1 MKIVA
6 VCCLVLSTLALAA
19 DGGESAKGTF
29 KSQGITM
36 EVRSAV
42 AYRRK
47 SFLDKN
53 SDALIV
59 AITNA
64 RIRPEALSDYYDRHL
79 AIEKHVKD
87 EQTGV
92 VYLEFR
98 PDGSYRGLSYYFQP
112 GNGCGYCTGE
122 VTSRV
127 KLTDGRLRGT
137 LSDRESDRSFDVTLD
152 VPILTDDHGAA
163 LGADG
168 GAPGKTYLAYHEAL
182 VKRDRAAL
190 KSLLSSEQLK
200 TWSDA
205 EKKKLLDKF
214 IDELAGEHPE
224 KSARIARG
232 FARSDKAVLVING
245 EGAAGKMLGEAILVK
260 EKDGWRIDDEITDLA
275 VN

>member
-1 MKIVA
+1 MKIAA

-19 DGGESAKGTF
+19 DGSESAKGTF
-29 KSQGITM
+29 KSRGITL

-42 AYRRK
+42 AYRGK
-47 SFLDKN
+47 SFLDKGT
-53 SDALIV
+53 DALIV

-64 RIRPEALSDYYDRHL
+64 RVRPGAVADYYDRRL

-98 PDGSYRGLSYYFQP
+98 TDGNYRGLSYYFQP

-127 KLTDGRLRGT
+127 RLIDGRLSGT
-137 LSDRESDRSFDVTLD
+137 LADRESDRSFDITLD

-163 LGADG
+163 LSADG
-168 GAPGKTYLAYHEAL
+168 GAPGKVYLAYHDAII
-182 VKRDRAAL
+182 KRDRAAL
-190 KSLLSSEQLK
+190 KSLLSSAQLK

-205 EKKKLLDKF
+205 ENKKLLGKF

-224 KSARIARG
+224 KSVRIVRG
-232 FARSDKAVLVING
+232 FATSDKAVLVIGG

>member
-1 MKIVA
+1 MKIA
-6 VCCLVLSTLALAA
+6 AACCFVLSTMALAA
-19 DGGESAKGTF
+19 EGSESAKGTF

-42 AYRRK
+42 AYRGK

-98 PDGSYRGLSYYFQP
+98 PDGSYRGLSYYFQS

-122 VTSRV
+122 VTSHVRLV
-127 KLTDGRLRGT
+127 EGRLSGT
-137 LSDRESDRSFDVTLD
+137 LTDRESDRSFEITLD
-152 VPILTDDHGAA
+152 LPLLTDDHGAT

-168 GAPGKTYLAYHEAL
+168 GAPGKAYLAYHDAI

-200 TWSDA
+200 TWADA
-205 EKKKLLDKF
+205 EKKNLLGKF
-214 IDELAGEHPE
+214 IDELAGEHPG
-224 KSARIARG
+224 KSARIVRG
-232 FARSDKAVLVING
+232 FATSNKAVLVIG
-245 EGAAGKMLGEAILVK
+245 GTGAVGKMLGEAILVK

-275 VN
+275 N